1 MPNYRRMYKEGH
13 CYFLTVVTYMRNP
26 ILIENIE
33 LLRESFRYSKT
44 KFDYKIEAIVVLPD
58 HIHMIIEPKVA
69 TQYPEIIRTIKN
81 YFSKNCPLECYKH
94 IEQSKSR
101 EKEGYKPIWQKR
113 FYEHTIR
120 DEEDFENTKV
130 YIYNN
135 PIKHGYVEKIEDWK
149 YSSRR
154 FGNTEH
160 KKMGYKN
167 IK

>member
-1 MPNYRRMYKEGH
+1 MPNYRRMYRKGH
-13 CYFLTVVTYMRNP
+13 SYFLTVITYKRNP

-33 LLRESFRYSKT
+33 LLRESFRYSKR
-44 KFDYKIEAIVVLPD
+44 KFDYKIEVIVVLPD
-58 HIHMIIEPKVA
+58 HIHMIIEPKVE

-81 YFSKNCPLECYKH
+81 YFSKHCSLEYYQH
-94 IEQSKSR
+94 VEQSQSR

-120 DEEDFENTKV
+120 DEEDFKNIQE
-130 YIYNN
+130 YIYHN

-160 KKMGYKN
+160 
-167 IK
+167 